1 MKTMKI
7 QLVSF
12 LPELVSFLPELVTF
26 ALLAVLVTSCGSS
39 RHAATC
45 IETHDSTKVEVR
57 TEIIETIDT
66 VYVELPK
73 QSENVAVK
81 DTSSHLEND
90 LAVSDAS
97 IDALGFL
104 HHSLKTKPRG
114 RLPVP
119 SKSTKERRDSIVYR
133 DKYVYIEKPVYVEA
147 ELNAWQKFR
156 LRGFWALF
164 AALAAIACWIVWK
177 NKTRILAL
185 LLRI

>member
-1 MKTMKI
+1 MRKLI
-7 QLVSF
+7 IIVFIAS
-12 LPELVSFLPELVTF
+12 
-26 ALLAVLVTSCGSS
+26 LLTSCGSS
-39 RHAATC
+39 RHAATS

-57 TEIIETIDT
+57 TELIETIDT

-73 QSENVAVK
+73 QSEKVAVK

-119 SKSTKERRDSIVYR
+119 SKKTKERRDSIVYR

-147 ELNAWQKFR
+147 ELNAWQRFR
-156 LRGFWALF
+156 LRGFWV
-164 AALAAIACWIVWK
+164 LAAAVAAIGFWK
-177 NKTRILAL
+177 FRRPILGL
-185 LLRI
+185 LTKLIS

>member
-1 MKTMKI
+1 MRLLEHNLSAKEMYRKI
-7 QLVSF
+7 QLV
-12 LPELVSFLPELVTF
+12 TF
-26 ALLAVLVTSCGSS
+26 LAVLLLTSCGSS
-39 RHAATC
+39 RHAATS

-57 TEIIETIDT
+57 TELIETIDT

-73 QSENVAVK
+73 QSEKVAVK

-119 SKSTKERRDSIVYR
+119 SRNTKERRDSIVYR

-147 ELNAWQKFR
+147 ELNAWQRFR
-156 LRGFWALF
+156 LRGFWV
-164 AALAAIACWIVWK
+164 LAAAVAAIGFWK
-177 NKTRILAL
+177 FRRPILGL
-185 LLRI
+185 LTKLIS

>member
-1 MKTMKI
+1 MRKLI
-7 QLVSF
+7 IIVFIAS
-12 LPELVSFLPELVTF
+12 
-26 ALLAVLVTSCGSS
+26 LLTSCGSS
-39 RHAATC
+39 RHAATS

-57 TEIIETIDT
+57 TELIETIDT

-73 QSENVAVK
+73 QSEMVAVK

-114 RLPVP
+114 RLPVS
-119 SKSTKERRDSIVYR
+119 SKNTKERRDSIVYR

-147 ELNAWQKFR
+147 ELNAWQRFR
-156 LRGFWALF
+156 LRGFWAL
-164 AALAAIACWIVWK
+164 LAAMTCWIACK
-177 NKTRILAL
+177 NKARILAL
-185 LLRI
+185 MLRR

>member
-7 QLVSF
+7 QLVTF
-12 LPELVSFLPELVTF
+12 LAELVSFLSELVAF
-26 ALLAVLVTSCGSS
+26 VLLAVLVTSCGSS
-39 RHAATC
+39 RHAATS

-57 TEIIETIDT
+57 TELIETIDT

-73 QSENVAVK
+73 QSETVAVK

-114 RLPVP
+114 RFPVP
-119 SKSTKERRDSIVYR
+119 SKKTKERRDSIVYR
-133 DKYVYIEKPVYVEA
+133 DKNVYIEKPVYVEA

-156 LRGFWALF
+156 MNGFWI
-164 AALAAIACWIVWK
+164 LAAIVNGYLVWK
-177 NKTRILAL
+177 NRKGL
-185 LLRI
+185 LSLFLRI

>member
-1 MKTMKI
+1 M
-7 QLVSF
+7 
-12 LPELVSFLPELVTF
+12 TF
-26 ALLAVLVTSCGSS
+26 LAVLLTSCGSS
-39 RHAATC
+39 RHAVTS

-57 TEIIETIDT
+57 TELIETIDT

-73 QSENVAVK
+73 QSEKVAVK

-97 IDALGFL
+97 IDELGFL

-119 SKSTKERRDSIVYR
+119 SKKTKERRDSIVYR

-147 ELNAWQKFR
+147 KLNAWQRFKM
-156 LRGFWALF
+156 RGFWILVAMVGGF
-164 AALAAIACWIVWK
+164 VVWK
-177 NKTRILAL
+177 YRKI
-185 LLRI
+185 LLRLLAKLIS

>member
-1 MKTMKI
+1 MA
-7 QLVSF
+7 F
-12 LPELVSFLPELVTF
+12 LSELVSF
-26 ALLAVLVTSCGSS
+26 ALLALLVTSCGSS
-39 RHAATC
+39 RHAVTS

-57 TEIIETIDT
+57 TELIETIDT

-73 QSENVAVK
+73 QSEKVAVK

-97 IDALGFL
+97 IDALGYL

-119 SKSTKERRDSIVYR
+119 SKNTKERRDSIVYR
-133 DKYVYIEKPVYVEA
+133 NKYVYIEKPVYVEA

-156 LRGFWALF
+156 LDGFWI
-164 AALAAIACWIVWK
+164 LAAIVVGYLVWK
-177 NKTRILAL
+177 NWRGL
-185 LLRI
+185 LSLFLRI

>member
-1 MKTMKI
+1 MKI

-12 LPELVSFLPELVTF
+12 LSGLVSFLPELVTF
-26 ALLAVLVTSCGSS
+26 ALLSVLVTSCGSS
-39 RHAATC
+39 RHAVTS

-57 TEIIETIDT
+57 TELIETIDT

-73 QSENVAVK
+73 QSETVAVK

-97 IDALGFL
+97 IDALGYL

-119 SKSTKERRDSIVYR
+119 SKNTKERRDSIVYR

-164 AALAAIACWIVWK
+164 AAFAAIACWIVWK